1 MVNHLNILI
10 SINFKNLIPMLQ
22 VQGQR
27 DQLVRS
33 VESLDTWQL
42 IVIIGWIMP
51 IKSSIHLLNLLQWPL
66 HPMLVLLRSSLG
78 QLIVLLWIMSHPTS
92 TISIFQSLPMV
103 KITLLLAMAKI
114 YLLLIQVIPLFP
126 PLILPCILIV
136 FLEFIYCIKSF
147 LCP

>member
-1 MVNHLNILI
+1 MAIVVIISHTIGERAEEITTIEVVEDLMVNHLNILI
-10 SINFKNLIPMLQ
+10 SINFKNLSPMLQ

-51 IKSSIHLLNLLQWPL
+51 IKASIHLPNLLQWPL

-78 QLIVLLWIMSHPTS
+78 
-92 TISIFQSLPMV
+92 
-103 KITLLLAMAKI
+103 
-114 YLLLIQVIPLFP
+114 
-126 PLILPCILIV
+126 
-136 FLEFIYCIKSF
+136 
-147 LCP
+147 

>member
-1 MVNHLNILI
+1 MAIVVIISHTIGERAEEITTKEVVEDLMVNHLNILI

-51 IKSSIHLLNLLQWPL
+51 IKASIHLPNLLQWPL
-66 HPMLVLLRSSLG
+66 HPMLVLLRSNLG
-78 QLIVLLWIMSHPTS
+78 
-92 TISIFQSLPMV
+92 
-103 KITLLLAMAKI
+103 
-114 YLLLIQVIPLFP
+114 
-126 PLILPCILIV
+126 
-136 FLEFIYCIKSF
+136 
-147 LCP
+147 

>member
-1 MVNHLNILI
+1 MAIVVIISHTIGERAKEITTIEVVEDLMVNHLNILI

-78 QLIVLLWIMSHPTS
+78 
-92 TISIFQSLPMV
+92 
-103 KITLLLAMAKI
+103 
-114 YLLLIQVIPLFP
+114 
-126 PLILPCILIV
+126 
-136 FLEFIYCIKSF
+136 
-147 LCP
+147 